1 MKFNEDTVVEFLRS
15 NGYNVNEAIDY
26 ILEYCGVDQ
35 PQRTLPSMKTKI
47 TTSSYTLPKSR
58 VRYFVSE
65 RHTGFDDRKEGGAC
79 GSLSSG
85 ASEGVLQHLEGSA
98 SS

>member
-1 MKFNEDTVVEFLRS
+1 MVEERAVDDAADLLNDCFDQIYDYFGDDMKFNEDTVVEFLRS

-58 VRYFVSE
+58 REFPCIIQTHW
-65 RHTGFDDRKEGGAC
+65 RP
-79 GSLSSG
+79 
-85 ASEGVLQHLEGSA
+85 
-98 SS
+98 